1 MIDVAILVA
10 VGSVVGSFYPVV
22 FGADAALYVWPSVAL
37 YFIAFEASPLR
48 GTPGKRICG
57 LQVLARNGDR
67 AGIVRVFARTVA
79 KVLSGMLLGIGFLL
93 CIFTPRRQA
102 LHDLITRS
110 VVVAGKVT
118 PSGSEALSPGPAK
131 RLGMVF
137 GGFAGIVLAIVG
149 VSSFFAIV
157 MPDKG
162 GDLVTYLQSGGKDDP
177 KAVGRRVKLPKT
189 GPGAATAGAQ

>member
-1 MIDVAILVA
+1 MIDVAIMVAIGRLV
-10 VGSVVGSFYPVV
+10 GTFYPVV

-79 KVLSGMLLGIGFLL
+79 KLLSGVVLGIGFLL
-93 CIFTPRRQA
+93 CIFTARRQA

-131 RLGMVF
+131 RLGPVF
-137 GGFAGIVLAIVG
+137 GSFAGIVLAIVG
-149 VSSFFAIV
+149 VSTFFAIA
-157 MPDKG
+157 MPDRG
-162 GDLVTYLQSGGKDDP
+162 GDIVTYLQSGGRDDP
-177 KAVGRRVKLPKT
+177 KAVGRRVTLPKT
-189 GPGAATAGAQ
+189 GQDAAAAGAR